1 MHRTLL
7 ATGLTLAAVVPAA
20 AADSVGLTIYRNS
33 GGALFEGGGSPVAD
47 GYAVVHE
54 RRSISLS
61 GGRESLSLGGLPT
74 TLDPEAVA
82 LDLGRSRVLA
92 QRVLSAGDG
101 GTLAAHRGER
111 VQIQRAD
118 GSAIV
123 TGVLV
128 GVDGNGLTV
137 RDDSGDMRYLRE
149 YAAVRFLDRTGQPG
163 STLQLVVDGSAGNTL
178 AALTYPTSGLGWRAA
193 YAATLADGSGCSL
206 NLEALASIANR
217 SGRDYQGARLKLIA
231 GEPNIAS
238 GGGPQPFAMKAMMAR
253 DSAPE
258 SLPEQAALGDYRSYV
273 IDGALDLPDASVT
286 QVPLY
291 APRTLNCQRSWLF
304 DVGNAWFPAKPLLTA
319 DYEGAPVA
327 SRVVSSL
334 RFVADENLPAGTLR
348 VLTRDRDG
356 SLELLAEAR
365 LDDTAKG
372 LPATITL
379 GNAFDLSGQRERTA
393 FSVDRGG
400 RTMDEGFRVT
410 LTNSGDVAR
419 TVTVRAYPNRWRTWS
434 LVSSSQKPAR
444 QTVNQLEFAVE
455 VPKGGKATLDYALRY
470 SWTPTE
476 E

>member
-7 ATGLTLAAVVPAA
+7 AAGLSLAA
-20 AADSVGLTIYRNS
+20 AAPATAADSIGLTIYRNN
-33 GGALFEGGGSPVAD
+33 GGSLFEGGGSPVAD

-54 RRSISLS
+54 RRAITLS

-82 LDLGRSRVLA
+82 LDLGRTRVLA

-101 GTLAAHRGER
+101 GTLSAHRGER
-111 VQIQRAD
+111 VQLLRAD
-118 GSAIV
+118 GNPIV
-123 TGVLV
+123 SGVLV

-137 RDDSGDMRYLRE
+137 RDDSGDMRYVRDF
-149 YAAVRFLDRTGQPG
+149 AVVRFLDRTGQPG
-163 STLQLVVDGSAGNTL
+163 STLQLVVEGTAGTSQ

-193 YAATLADGSGCSL
+193 YAAVLADGSGCSL
-206 NLEALASIANR
+206 SLEALASIANR
-217 SGRDYQGARLKLIA
+217 SGRDYPAARLKLIA
-231 GEPNIAS
+231 GEPNIA
-238 GGGPQPFAMKAMMAR
+238 GNGPQAFAMKASMAR
-253 DSAPE
+253 DAVPE
-258 SLPEQAALGDYRSYV
+258 ALPEQGGLGDYRSYTL
-273 IDGALDLPDASVT
+273 DGALDLPDASVT

-319 DYEGAPVA
+319 DYDEAPVE

-356 SLELLAEAR
+356 QLELLAESQ
-365 LDDTAKG
+365 LGDTPKG
-372 LPATITL
+372 RAATITL
-379 GNAFDLSGQRERTA
+379 GNAFDLTAQRERTA
-393 FSVDRGG
+393 FSVDRSG
-400 RTMDEGFRVT
+400 RTMDEGFRVV

-419 TVTVRAYPNRWRTWS
+419 TVTVRAYPNRWRSWS
-434 LVSSSQKPAR
+434 LISSSQKPAR
-444 QTVNQLEFAVE
+444 QATNQLEFAVE

-470 SWTPTE
+470 SWTPAE